1 MRRLPVGEPTPVS
14 EVDLALMRRLHELMS
29 PPEYAVHFKRLFRLA
44 AEFGVR
50 LLLDLHGL
58 PGSQNGEMH
67 SGMRE
72 SSNKSTYARAER
84 AHFASDANWKLGWR
98 TVEAMVS
105 LCASLQTTPHLRDV
119 LWGVQITNENNPLCM
134 CRGLKSYLFW
144 KFTQSLFSSKSHSL
158 ISLIVSAT
166 PIAGWKPNCL
176 MYSYERQRV
185 NALISLDRGKVH
197 SSSI

>member
-72 SSNKSTYARAER
+72 SSNKSTFARAER
-84 AHFASDANWKLGWR
+84 AHFASAANWELGWR

-105 LCASLQTTPHLRDV
+105 LCASLQSTPHLRDV
-119 LWGVQITNENNPLCM
+119 LWGVQITNENNRIAFPAYR
-134 CRGLKSYLFW
+134 RGAGAARSGRHAAHDQRKTDSY
-144 KFTQSLFSSKSHSL
+144 
-158 ISLIVSAT
+158 AE
-166 PIAGWKPNCL
+166 C
-176 MYSYERQRV
+176 
-185 NALISLDRGKVH
+185 
-197 SSSI
+197 